1 MLNNSA
7 LQQLAQLKT
16 TLVAQKEIK
25 QGSVR
30 STTKRFGFVVL
41 DDGREAFLD
50 PDQMQRVLPEDRVE
64 IEVATNSKGQL
75 EAKLEKLLD
84 SPLKEFVGRYVSKG
98 TNFFVEPDLL
108 NFNRW
113 LFVPPQDRKG
123 LAENDYVHCT
133 VIRHPF
139 SDGKAQ
145 VRVVTRLGKADE
157 PGIEN
162 RYTVAK
168 YQLPQEWSA
177 PAQNQASGINWSPL
191 VFENGEWDLTQ
202 LPFVTIDSENTR
214 DMDDAIYISA
224 NADGWELITAIADP
238 SKQIDIGSP
247 LELAARERA
256 STVYLLGQSITML
269 PADLSHDTYSLIPD
283 KRRPALVCRVQIA
296 RDGSIGNFEF
306 AEAQIRSQQKLNYQA
321 VADHL
326 NGEKSLQDAGFNIS
340 EDIQQM
346 LLTLQEFARARADY
360 RQQHALVMDE
370 KPDYFF
376 ILNDQKKIDHVDKRE
391 RNIAHRMI
399 EEAMLVTNIC
409 AGELFLQHPGYG
421 IFSTHIG
428 FRAERLN
435 DAISLIN
442 EDRPDLIEKGLV
454 AADLAQLDKFQQL
467 FKELRANPNAVNTP
481 LLSLLQRML
490 QAGSLSFEPI
500 PHFGLGFKAY
510 AMVTSPIRRYN
521 DFFNHLAIKRILR
534 DEPPIELEQE
544 ALAMQLQ
551 EQLNLGRQ
559 ACRYLELWLQCQFMV
574 PRIDT
579 LHSATIG
586 LVNGNGIGVRLDDLG
601 IEGYA
606 LLVPKEKEPKEKDR
620 ENEVKAQFD
629 SRRLSLTANGKTYRL
644 DEKVHVLVKEV
655 DVAKRKI
662 AVEVVDEAT
671 AARLSA
677 WL

>member
-16 TLVAQKEIK
+16 TLIAQKEIAL
-25 QGSVR
+25 GTVR

-64 IEVATNSKGQL
+64 VEIVTNSKEQL
-75 EAKLEKLLD
+75 EAKLEKLID
-84 SPLKEFVGRYVSKG
+84 SPLKECVGRYVNKG
-98 TNFFVEPDLL
+98 NNFFVEPDIA
-108 NFNRW
+108 NFTRW

-123 LAENDYVHCT
+123 LEVDDYVQCT
-133 VIRHPF
+133 ISRHPF

-145 VRVVTRLGKADE
+145 VRIINRLGKTSE

-168 YQLPQEWSA
+168 YRLPNEWN
-177 PAQNQASGINWSPL
+177 AQAQSQAGGINWSPL
-191 VFENGEWDLTQ
+191 VFDNGEWDLTH

-214 DMDDAIYISA
+214 DMDDAIYIAS
-224 NADGWELITAIADP
+224 DDQGWELITAIADP
-238 SKQIDIGSP
+238 TKQIDFASP
-247 LELAARERA
+247 LEISARERA

-269 PADLSHDTYSLIPD
+269 PAELSHDTYSLIPE
-283 KRRPALVCRVQIA
+283 KKRPALVCKMRIA
-296 RDGSIGNFEF
+296 RDGTITGYEF
-306 AEAQIRSQQKLNYQA
+306 AEAQIRSQFKLNYQA
-321 VADHL
+321 VSDDLL
-326 NGEKSLQDAGFNIS
+326 NVKSLADAGFS
-340 EDIQQM
+340 VSDDIKTL
-346 LLTLQEFARARADY
+346 LLTLKEFAQVRAQY
-360 RQQHALVMDE
+360 RLEHALVMDD

-376 ILNDQKKIDHVDKRE
+376 ILNDQKKIDHVDKRD

-399 EEAMLVTNIC
+399 EEAMLATNIC

-421 IFSTHIG
+421 IFSTHVG
-428 FRAERLN
+428 FRPERLN

-442 EDRPDLIEKGLV
+442 EDRPDLIAAGLT
-454 AADLAQLDKFQQL
+454 ASDLAQLDKFQAL
-467 FKELRANPNAVNTP
+467 FKELRQNPNDNPKNAP

-490 QAGSLSFEPI
+490 QAGSLSFEPV

-534 DEPPIELEQE
+534 GEPAQELEAE
-544 ALAMQLQ
+544 TLTGKLQ
-551 EQLNLGRQ
+551 EQINFGRQ
-559 ACRYLELWLQCQFMV
+559 ACRYLELWLQCQFMTQH
-574 PRIDT
+574 IDT
-579 LHSATIG
+579 LHTATIG
-586 LVNGNGIGVRLDDLG
+586 LVNSNGIGVRMEDLG

-606 LLVPKEKEPKEKDR
+606 LLAPRDADI
-620 ENEVKAQFD
+620 KAQFD
-629 SRRLSLTANGKTYRL
+629 SRRLSLTVQGKTYRL
-644 DEKVHVLVKEV
+644 DEKVFVLVKEV
-655 DVAKRKI
+655 DVARRKI
-662 AVEVVDEAT
+662 ALEVVDQET
-671 AARLSA
+671 AERLSA

>member
-16 TLVAQKEIK
+16 TLVAQKDVA
-25 QGSVR
+25 QGTVR
-30 STTKRFGFVVL
+30 STTKRFGFVIL

-50 PDQMQRVLPEDRVE
+50 PEQMMRVLPDDRVQVE
-64 IEVATNSKGQL
+64 ITTNKKDQL
-75 EAKLEKLLD
+75 EATLEKLLS

-98 TNFFVEPDLL
+98 NNFFVEPDLI

-123 LAENDYVHCT
+123 LVENDLVRCT
-133 VIRHPF
+133 ISRHPF
-139 SDGKAQ
+139 NDSKAQ
-145 VRVVTRLGKADE
+145 VKVLSRLGAIDE

-168 YQLPQEWSA
+168 FQLPNEWTA
-177 PAQNQASGINWSPL
+177 PAQNHASSINWSPL
-191 VFENGEWDLTQ
+191 VFENEELDLTH
-202 LPFVTIDSENTR
+202 LPFVTIDAENTR
-214 DMDDAIYISA
+214 DMDDAIYI
-224 NADGWELITAIADP
+224 NKVENGWELITAIADP

-269 PADLSHDTYSLIPD
+269 PPELSHDTYSLVPE
-283 KRRPALVCRVQIA
+283 KKRPALVCKIHIA
-296 RDGSIGNFEF
+296 FDGAITHYEF
-306 AEAQIRSQQKLNYQA
+306 AEAQIRSQAKLSYQA

-326 NGEKSLQDAGFNIS
+326 NEVKTLQDAGYHVS
-340 EDIQQM
+340 DDICVM
-346 LLTLQEFARARADY
+346 LNTIKEFAITRTNY
-360 RQQHALVMDE
+360 RLSNALVMDE
-370 KPDYFF
+370 KADYFF

-409 AGELFLQHPGYG
+409 AGELFVQHPGYG
-421 IFSTHIG
+421 IFSTHVG
-428 FRAERLN
+428 FRPERLN
-435 DAISLIN
+435 DAIALIT
-442 EDRPDLIEKGLV
+442 EDRPDLIEAGLT
-454 AADLAQLDKFQQL
+454 ATGLTQLDEFQKL
-467 FKELRANPNAVNTP
+467 IKELRTNTSNPKNGP

-490 QAGSLSFEPI
+490 QAGALSFTHT
-500 PHFGLGFKAY
+500 PHFGLGFNAY

-521 DFFNHLAIKRILR
+521 DFYNHLAIKRVLR
-534 DEPPIELEQE
+534 GEPAIEIDNE
-544 ALAMQLQ
+544 ALSSQLQ
-551 EQLNLGRQ
+551 DQLNLGRQ
-559 ACRYLELWLQCQFMV
+559 ACRFLELWLQCQFMQQH
-574 PRIDT
+574 IDT
-579 LHSATIG
+579 LHTGTIA
-586 LVNGNGIGVRLDDLG
+586 LVNSNGIGVRLDDWG

-606 LLVPKEKEPKEKDR
+606 MLAPR
-620 ENEVKAQFD
+620 ESEIKAQFD
-629 SRRLSLTANGKTYRL
+629 ARRLSLTVEGNTYRL

-662 AVEVVDEAT
+662 AFEVVDQAT
-671 AARLSA
+671 ADRLSA

>member
-50 PDQMQRVLPEDRVE
+50 PDQMQRVLPDDRVE
-64 IEVATNSKGQL
+64 IEVVTNSKGQL

-98 TNFFVEPDLL
+98 TNFFVEPDLF

-123 LAENDYVHCT
+123 LSENDYVHCT

-145 VRVVTRLGKADE
+145 VRVINRLGKPDE
-157 PGIEN
+157 AGIEN

-168 YQLPQEWSA
+168 FQLPQEWTA

-214 DMDDAIYISA
+214 DMDDAIYITA
-224 NADGWELITAIADP
+224 NAYGWELITAIADP

-247 LELAARERA
+247 LELAARDRA

-283 KRRPALVCRVQIA
+283 KRRPALVCKVQIA
-296 RDGSIGNFEF
+296 RDGNIGTFEF

-340 EDIQQM
+340 DDILQM
-346 LLTLQEFARARADY
+346 LLTLQEFARARAEY
-360 RQQHALVMDE
+360 RQQHSLVMDE

-399 EEAMLVTNIC
+399 EEAMLVTNLC

-454 AADLAQLDKFQQL
+454 AADLAQLGTFQQL
-467 FKELRANPNAVNTP
+467 FKELRANPNEVNTP

-534 DEPPIELEQE
+534 DEPPIDIEKETL
-544 ALAMQLQ
+544 ALQLQ

-579 LHSATIG
+579 LHAATIG

-606 LLVPKEKEPKEKDR
+606 LLVPKEKDPKEKNK
-620 ENEVKAQFD
+620 ESEVKAQFD
-629 SRRLSLTANGKTYRL
+629 SRRLSLTVNGKTYRL
-644 DEKVHVLVKEV
+644 DEKVHVMVKEV